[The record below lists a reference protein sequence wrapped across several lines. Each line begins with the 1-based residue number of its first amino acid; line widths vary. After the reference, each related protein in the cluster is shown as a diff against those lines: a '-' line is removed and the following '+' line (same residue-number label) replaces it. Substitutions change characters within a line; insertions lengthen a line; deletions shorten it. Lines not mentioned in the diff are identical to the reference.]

1 MYVDGDI
8 LSVIVESEDSG
19 LEMQADDTENYTEDC
34 FYYFSEGTQT
44 QVLTYD
50 ISDPEKPVKTGCVTQ
65 DGRYQT
71 SRKTGDMIYLFTNK
85 RVSLPEQTKEEAVTD
100 ENAGGWIP
108 LVMIRQWR
116 QKIFIS
122 EMVGVTVCWYPL
134 WM

>member
-1 MYVDGDI
+1 MCIRDRYVDGDI

-65 DGRYQT
+65 DVY
-71 SRKTGDMIYLFTNK
+71 K
-85 RVSLPEQTKEEAVTD
+85 RQ
-100 ENAGGWIP
+100 I
-108 LVMIRQWR
+108 
-116 QKIFIS
+116 
-122 EMVGVTVCWYPL
+122 
-134 WM
+134 